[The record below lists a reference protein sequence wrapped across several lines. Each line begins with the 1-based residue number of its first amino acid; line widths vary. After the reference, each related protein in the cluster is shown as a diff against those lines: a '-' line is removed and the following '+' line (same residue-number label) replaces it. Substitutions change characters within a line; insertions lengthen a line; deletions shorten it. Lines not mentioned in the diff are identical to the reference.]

1 MYDYKTLRRVV
12 LMLAILF
19 GVVLLVLVVS
29 SLPLSGFGWIS
40 VVLMVTVGGYF
51 TTIPLKLIKELQ
63 DMEKIVESYKKE
75 AQKRN

>member
-51 TTIPLKLIKELQ
+51 TIIPLKLIKELQ